1 MSILAKH
8 SLNKVDKSNIITLA
22 KKAKEEKQ
30 KDNEVINAT
39 IGMLFDE
46 NEEFY
51 VFDCV
56 KKAEQNIKD
65 IDKFQYTNS
74 VGTSKFIEGVI
85 DWVFLDH
92 SDFFK
97 REMHAKL
104 IATPGGSGAISNTFS
119 NYLNPG
125 EKVLLPSY
133 MWSNYK
139 QVAYENFLDFET
151 YNLFKNDKLD
161 LESIK
166 EKFLLTKEKQGRIL
180 FVLNDPCHNPT
191 GYSMNHDEW
200 KELISIINEVT
211 KDNTPFIF
219 LYDMAYID
227 YNRFGLAD
235 SRLNIRLFGDLNSS
249 VLAIL
254 AFSGSK
260 TLGLYGLRIGAMIG
274 VSKDEQNVTDFMNAN
289 QFSARTKYSM
299 ASTYG
304 MNLIGEILTKEE
316 YKKSFILELE
326 KVRNMLIKRA
336 DAFLESASKVDLKM
350 CPFVCGYFITIP
362 CENDYEVYEYLTK
375 KKIHVIPLG
384 NALRVTL
391 ASINL
396 EHARMLPFAIAEA
409 IKKVNKM

>member
-22 KKAKEEKQ
+22 KKAKEEKI

-56 KKAEQNIKD
+56 KKAESKIND
-65 IDKFQYTNS
+65 IDKYQYTNS
-74 VGTSKFIEGVI
+74 VGTAKFIDGVI
-85 DWVFLDH
+85 DWVFLEH
-92 SDFFK
+92 SEFFK
-97 REMHAKL
+97 KEMHAKL

-139 QVAYENFLDFET
+139 QVAYENFLGFET
-151 YNLFKNDKLD
+151 YNLFKNNKLD
-161 LESIK
+161 LDAIK
-166 EKFLLTKEKQGRIL
+166 EKFIEMKHSQGRIL

-191 GYSMNHDEW
+191 GYSMNHEEW
-200 KELISIINEVT
+200 KRLIEIINELT
-211 KDNTPFIF
+211 ADNTPFIF

-227 YNRFGLAD
+227 YNRFGLED
-235 SRLNIRLFGDLNSS
+235 SRLNIRLFGNLNPS
-249 VLAIL
+249 VLTIL

-274 VSKDEQNVTDFMNAN
+274 VSKDEQNVIDFMNAN

-299 ASTYG
+299 ASTLG
-304 MNLIGEILTKEE
+304 MNLIGEIFTNSE
-316 YKKSFILELE
+316 YRESFARELDS
-326 KVRNMLIKRA
+326 VRKMLIKRA
-336 DAFLESASKVDLKM
+336 DAFLESSKEIGLEM

-362 CENDYEVYEYLTK
+362 CENDFKVYEYLTK

-396 EHARMLPFAIAEA
+396 EHAKLLPFEIYKAIQE
-409 IKKVNKM
+409 VNK